1 MKAVWWIF
9 YFRKI
14 PILQVRDILQ
24 SGAGLAADSTVALV
38 GRHSH
43 FEIWN
48 AENFETAREI
58 ECREIADDAFG
69 VL

>member
-1 MKAVWWIF
+1 VI
-9 YFRKI
+9 RRNRESRTRI
-14 PILQVRDILQ
+14 
-24 SGAGLAADSTVALV
+24 AADSTVILV

-48 AENFETAREI
+48 AENFETEQEI

-69 VL
+69 IL